1 LSELD
6 AAPARRSGRL
16 THVAARQL
24 PHLVFFLVVGVALIR
39 LIRLDIMLC
48 WEIVTISGLLAVT
61 YAVGLASWRRLGAR
75 GRAVWVTLLVG
86 LWADLVFLSPPP
98 FTGSYV
104 WCAVP
109 LAVVAVRALGPRSVV
124 FAVLAITGVL
134 LGQLTRAAGGFDPEL
149 VLVPVAAV
157 WGTVALYRTLQR
169 TLAERQ
175 RLVEELR
182 STRDSLAEE
191 RHRTGVLEER
201 ARIARDLHDTLAQE
215 LSGSLM
221 LLRAAERD
229 WSERPEVAHTRVRA
243 VVEGLDVGLVEI
255 RRIIRD
261 LTPAPV
267 TQAGLEDSLRLL
279 CARAQLEG
287 AAADVEFRTVGSRRP
302 ELDEETATTMFRVA
316 HSMVANA
323 REHAHASRLLV
334 TLHHHP
340 DHVELDV
347 RDDGVGFA
355 PADTGTPSR
364 SGRGLGLPSARARLR
379 ERGGDLA
386 VESRPGRGT
395 LVRATV
401 PTRRR
406 PPTAT
411 AQPLTSA
418 VPR

>member
-1 LSELD
+1 MSDLD
-6 AAPARRSGRL
+6 AVPAHMSGRL
-16 THVAARQL
+16 SHVAARQL

-39 LIRLDIMLC
+39 LIRLNIPLC
-48 WEIVTISGLLAVT
+48 WEIVTISGLLAAT
-61 YAVGLASWRRLGAR
+61 YAVGLASWTVLGSR
-75 GRAVWVTLLVG
+75 GRALWAALLIG
-86 LWADLVFLSPPP
+86 LWAALVLLAPPP

-104 WCAVP
+104 WCALP
-109 LAVVAVRALGPRSVV
+109 LAVVALRTLGPRSVAV
-124 FAVLAITGVL
+124 AVLAITAVL
-134 LGQLTRAAGGFDPEL
+134 LGRLSHDAGGFDPEL
-149 VLVPVAAV
+149 VLIPVAAV
-157 WGTVALYRTLQR
+157 WGTVALYRTLQH

-229 WSERPEVAHTRVRA
+229 WTERPDVAHTRVRA
-243 VVEGLDVGLVEI
+243 VVEGLDVGLGET

-287 AAADVEFRTVGSRRP
+287 AAADVEFRTVGSQRP
-302 ELDEETATTMFRVA
+302 ELDEETATAVFRVA

-334 TLHHHP
+334 TLRHHP

-355 PADTGTPSR
+355 PADAGAPSR

-395 LVRATV
+395 RVRATV

-406 PPTAT
+406 PAAAT